1 MRWTGVPVPAP
12 QFDGLTTI
20 VLFLVFFVAA
30 LGEELGWSGYAIDP
44 MQARWGALTA
54 SIMLGLVWAALHY
67 IPLLQ
72 VGRSAAWI
80 AWWSLGTVA
89 MRVVMVWLYNN
100 TGRSVFAMTLFHA
113 MANLAWQLFPVQ
125 GSYFDPRIHGL
136 IFAVIAAVVAII
148 WGPRTLSRV
157 VPDQRAEATH

>member
-1 MRWTGVPVPAP
+1 M
-12 QFDGLTTI
+12 
-20 VLFLVFFVAA
+20 
-30 LGEELGWSGYAIDP
+30 
-44 MQARWGALTA
+44 GALAA
-54 SIMLGLVWAALHY
+54 STMLGLVWAALHY

-80 AWWSLGTVA
+80 AWGSLGTVA

-100 TGRSVFAMTLFHA
+100 TGRSVFAVTLFHA
-113 MANLAWQLFPVQ
+113 MSNLAWQLFPVQ

-136 IFAVIAAVVAII
+136 IFAVIAAAVAII

-157 VPDQRAEATH
+157 VPDQWAEATH